1 MMPVWFSLTLK
12 FAAIALVA
20 VSVGVWQSE
29 VAGWAAEIN
38 LLRAAALEQLSA

>member
-1 MMPVWFSLTLK
+1 M
-12 FAAIALVA
+12 AD
-20 VSVGVWQSE
+20 SE